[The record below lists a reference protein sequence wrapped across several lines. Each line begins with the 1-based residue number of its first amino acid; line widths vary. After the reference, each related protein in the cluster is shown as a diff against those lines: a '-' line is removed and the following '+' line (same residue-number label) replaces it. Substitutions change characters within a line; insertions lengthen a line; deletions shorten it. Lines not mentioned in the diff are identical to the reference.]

1 MAKRKCKGKTKAGKA
16 CRAVPLKKGT
26 ELEGVKVSG
35 RWCRQHDEDLPD
47 SARIGGA
54 QPGAGRPRNPRVVD
68 VMRERVEAEIEA
80 ILKPYFDTLKEAT
93 EVAKYEGV
101 VYTSDVPDLR
111 ARVEAAEK
119 LLDRVYGKPTQVAEI
134 SAPGGGPLL
143 GELFADDKVREGL
156 HGLKRAV
163 AAARGE
169 RSGRAGAGD

>member
-1 MAKRKCKGKTKAGKA
+1 MAKRKCKGKTKAGKP

-35 RWCRQHDEDLPD
+35 KWCRQHDQDLPD

-68 VMRERVEAEIEA
+68 VMRERVESEIEA

-101 VYTSDVPDLR
+101 VYTSEVPDLR

-134 SAPGGGPLL
+134 SAPGGAPLL

-169 RSGRAGAGD
+169 RSGRAGTGD